1 MLNVFICCPLL
12 VQSGTDKLDED
23 AIVSASR
30 ILVHDILGVAVA
42 EQMQE
47 ELVGVISPALQRLEW
62 FEIIVQS
69 V

>member
-23 AIVSASR
+23 AIVAASCS
-30 ILVHDILGVAVA
+30 LVHDILSIAGA
-42 EQMQE
+42 EHMHE
-47 ELVGVISPALQRLEW
+47 ELVDVLSPALQRLEW